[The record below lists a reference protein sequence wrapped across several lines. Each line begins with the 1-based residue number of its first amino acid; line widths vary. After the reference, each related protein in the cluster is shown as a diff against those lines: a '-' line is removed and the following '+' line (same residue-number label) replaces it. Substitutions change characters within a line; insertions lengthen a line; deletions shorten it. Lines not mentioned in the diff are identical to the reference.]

1 MNKLKMILPMLIF
14 GTLGV
19 FVHFIDLPIQMLA
32 ALRAIIGSL
41 FLAFFMII
49 RRNKINTQDIK
60 GDLKLLIPSG
70 IVLGFMWIFLFQAYK
85 LSTVAIATL
94 CHYMAPVLVM
104 LLSPIFFKEKL
115 TGLKMLCIAAAV
127 AGIVLVSGLTGG
139 SSVHLSGVLMG
150 LLSACFYASVII
162 MNKFI
167 RNLPPAETTF
177 CQLSI
182 AAVILSLYS
191 LITGSFSL
199 QALTGKTILIVLII
213 GIVHTGITYLLF
225 FSAVEEL
232 PAQTTAVLSYI
243 DPITAVLLSTLFL
256 HQNMSLVQWAGAAL
270 ILGSTLAYEIAADG
284 IRRKPHDHMR

>member
-177 CQLSI
+177 LPT
-182 AAVILSLYS
+182 VYS
-191 LITGSFSL
+191 CRYFKS
-199 QALTGKTILIVLII
+199 
-213 GIVHTGITYLLF
+213 LF
-225 FSAVEEL
+225 FDNGKFFFAGLNGKNNSYRPDYRNCTYWNNLSAFF
-232 PAQTTAVLSYI
+232 QRSRRTACSDNGGFKLYRSHHGGIIIHLISSSEYESCPMGRSGI
-243 DPITAVLLSTLFL
+243 DTGFHPCL
-256 HQNMSLVQWAGAAL
+256 
-270 ILGSTLAYEIAADG
+270 
-284 IRRKPHDHMR
+284 